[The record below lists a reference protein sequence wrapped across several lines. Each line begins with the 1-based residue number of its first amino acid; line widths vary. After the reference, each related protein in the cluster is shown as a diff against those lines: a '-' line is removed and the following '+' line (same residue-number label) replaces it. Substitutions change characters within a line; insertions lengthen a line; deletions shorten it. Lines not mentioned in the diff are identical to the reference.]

1 MRKSASHGGLPRWDA
16 KRDPKQRRAL
26 LRHIDFVKAG
36 AVLPEIPA
44 ADRQLDSMCF
54 LSFVLAGFP
63 DIVCFEQTGQRA
75 RSEDR
80 REQLLQ
86 ALQKGDAERLQKLC
100 AVALSDPALASTDL
114 VATCKKL
121 LRHLLHFRKVLK
133 EGRTFLQGVP
143 WDYPAEQ
150 VDINV
155 GLLRNSQWGAGIW
168 DDELLAKA
176 KIMKDADLLKLL
188 RSVRPL
194 NDDGSLKTRV
204 DTHRCIRAWLTLT
217 EAGVLSEHL
226 SRTPYDPMRECF
238 EMF

>member
-1 MRKSASHGGLPRWDA
+1 
-16 KRDPKQRRAL
+16 
-26 LRHIDFVKAG
+26 
-36 AVLPEIPA
+36 
-44 ADRQLDSMCF
+44 MCF

-226 SRTPYDPMRECF
+226 SRMLLLRLCECGKAGVALGMALAEPWF
-238 EMF
+238 LLQYGGGVQLAFVMEA